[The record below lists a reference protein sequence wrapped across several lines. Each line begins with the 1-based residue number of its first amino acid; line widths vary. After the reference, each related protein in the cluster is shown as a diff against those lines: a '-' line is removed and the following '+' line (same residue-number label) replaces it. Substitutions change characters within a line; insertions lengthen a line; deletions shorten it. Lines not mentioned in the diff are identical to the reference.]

1 MRKKFTSV
9 VMIICLSLVFGA
21 CGNTPQ
27 TNNPGANHSD
37 KEKDAKQYKL
47 DVLRP
52 TAYSSV
58 EGLNLEPG
66 SCISIIGRN
75 ANDSFWKEV
84 EAGAKKA
91 VEDMNTLLD
100 YKGNDKIKLTYSAPE
115 IRDDINEQVSLLDE
129 ELDRYPSAVAIAT
142 IDATACSIQFD
153 LATENNIP
161 IITFDSGNDYQ
172 HIAAHVSTDNLEAA
186 KTAATKLAHSI
197 EEKGEVAVFVQD
209 SVSTTA
215 KQRLQGFSDTIATN
229 FPEVS
234 VANIYYM
241 DQLNAMATKIA
252 EEKNAT
258 ITVEEEKIKPESLT
272 QEDVVEYIF
281 KKHPNLK
288 GVYATNLDTTQL
300 VAEVLDDMDLEDM
313 KFVGFDGGE
322 EQIELLEDG
331 ILEGL
336 IVQNPFGM
344 GYAAVVAAARVSLG
358 LANESFVN
366 TGYTWVT
373 KENMKKEEIKSMMY

>member
-9 VMIICLSLVFGA
+9 AMVLCLSLVFGA
-21 CGNTPQ
+21 CGNKPQ
-27 TNNPGANHSD
+27 TDNPTTNQSNTV
-37 KEKDAKQYKL
+37 KDAQQYKL

-66 SCISIIGRN
+66 SCISIIGRY
-75 ANDSFWKEV
+75 AGDSFWKEV

-91 VEDMNTLLD
+91 VEDMNTLLG

-115 IRDDINEQVSLLDE
+115 VRDDINEQVSLLDE

-186 KTAATKLAHSI
+186 KTAAAKLAHSI

-215 KQRLQGFSDTIATN
+215 KQRLQGFTDVIAAN
-229 FPEVS
+229 FPEIS
-234 VANIYYM
+234 VVNVYYM
-241 DQLNAMATKIA
+241 DQLESMATTIV
-252 EEKNAT
+252 EEKNAS
-258 ITVEEEKIKPESLT
+258 ITDEEDKIKPESIS
-272 QEDVVEYIF
+272 QEDVVEYILEQ
-281 KKHPNLK
+281 HPNLK
-288 GVYATNLDTTQL
+288 GVYTTNLDTTQL
-300 VAEVLDDMDLEDM
+300 VVEVLDDMDKEDL
-313 KFVGFDGGE
+313 KIVGFDGGK

-331 ILEGL
+331 IVEGL
-336 IVQNPFGM
+336 VVQNPFGM

-373 KENMKKEEIKSMMY
+373 KENLKQEEIKSMLY